1 VRALRSIAV
10 AGAALVTLA
19 TGIGAA
25 SADPTVTPA
34 TTDIVAVGS
43 DTIQSLFDQFST
55 DYNATSPTHKLYSYE
70 ATGSSTIT
78 TKNNDAN
85 CTITRPNG
93 SGAGIS
99 QLTQNLKTADGN
111 PCVDIGRASRNIKSS
126 DGTGLAAVQFARD
139 LITYS
144 YSTGGHAVTNLTSAQ
159 LTAIFN
165 CSDATLGGTG
175 TPVTWN
181 EVGGTSTDAI
191 IPVLPQ
197 ASSGT
202 RSTWLADLGETWTT
216 PPSCIVNG
224 ASSVDSSVIEE
235 NEGTNSEFTSANA
248 SVSDVIFP
256 FSAGDY
262 VGEVYTHTN
271 SQSPGN
277 LVLGSI
283 NSIAPLTAS
292 NTINVSGFGTAYIR
306 TLFAVVLSSG
316 ASPWVPTYLQ
326 PLLGASNNTGWVC
339 KGSATTVGT
348 GPYDTTQAGFAP
360 ITGLTCGAVTHQ

>member
-10 AGAALVTLA
+10 AGAALASLA
-19 TGIGAA
+19 AGITAA
-25 SADPTVTPA
+25 SADPTATPA

-99 QLTQNLKTADGN
+99 QLTKNLKTADNN
-111 PCVDIGRASRNIKSS
+111 PCVDIARASRNIKSS

-144 YSTGGHAVTNLTSAQ
+144 YVSGGHAVTNLTTAQ
-159 LTAIFN
+159 LTAIYN
-165 CSDATLGGTG
+165 CSDATLGGSG

-191 IPVLPQ
+191 VPVLPQ

-202 RSTWLADLGETWTT
+202 RSTWLADIGVTWTT
-216 PPSCIVNG
+216 APSCIVNG

-235 NEGTNSEFTSANA
+235 NEGTNSEFTTANA
-248 SVSDVIFP
+248 NAADVVFP

-262 VGEVYTHTN
+262 VGEVYTLTN
-271 SQSPGN
+271 PQSPGS

-283 NSIAPLTAS
+283 NSTAPLTS
-292 NTINVSGFGTAYIR
+292 SHTINVAGFSTAYIR

-316 ASPWVPTYLQ
+316 ASPWVPSYLQ
-326 PLLGASNNTGWVC
+326 PLLGASNNSGWIC
-339 KGSATTVGT
+339 KGSSSTAGT
-348 GPYDTTQAGFAP
+348 GPYDTAQAGFAP